1 MAFVLLR
8 QKHWR
13 IRPLL
18 WRRLA
23 QHERNMAMMDRTV
36 AQRYAEAFVDA
47 LQEGEGAKG
56 LKSGLEEMK
65 LVSETYD
72 SYKQFRDFLGSPE
85 IATEKKKELMDR
97 LWDQL
102 LNPKGKGLLD
112 LLIRWDRID
121 HLPVIVEEAARLA
134 EIRQGILRGEVVTAR
149 PISAD
154 EAEALSSA
162 VGARLKKKVQLERV
176 VDPALIGGV
185 RIIIGTLVFDVSVQ
199 TQLQKIRQQ
208 LLETKVN

>member
-1 MAFVLLR
+1 
-8 QKHWR
+8 
-13 IRPLL
+13 
-18 WRRLA
+18 
-23 QHERNMAMMDRTV
+23 MMDRTV